1 MLKTNSFPGKRSD
14 TPDSN
19 ASAQRTVS
27 PVQNTGPGS
36 PNSSMVATNHH
47 PIPHLQHHQN
57 HRPYF
62 PRGRY
67 RGDGGYYGGH
77 NHFGGHHPNLN
88 RRTSPP
94 IHGPPFSKDL
104 VDFMMKEWEQFSTNY
119 RSTHPGDP
127 IDNGLVMHP
136 GHHQHQ
142 QHQPIVPTS
151 PRVGGHVNS
160 PHRGQHIRYNHQN
173 SPGNNWSINNGG
185 NGRKYSENGDHS
197 NTGSLR
203 RHHNHRGGHA
213 PSPLLQGNQPW
224 QRSTLT
230 NRQNS
235 PNNTLNRPT
244 GFSMPHYLPLQPRR
258 RPRHTYPSRPIV
270 SPTSP
275 AAASVTSAATSPVAE
290 ASSKVAETAAVPV
303 AEMHSLSLKSADTSK
318 PTSAAAPVAN
328 GKNNAEG
335 LTEPSSAA
343 PAALLDVEAK
353 KRTTSTTTMSRD
365 EAASST
371 SSSSTSSLTIS
382 KVTQQQQQTSGAQQ
396 QRQHHHHSTR
406 RRAATTQGGSSVSA
420 STTAAAL
427 PLSSSLPATRA
438 SETASVASS
447 SFCSLVDQ
455 VDAMS
460 AADQYF
466 TPEPPSPSSSA
477 SASLSVGVLETSH
490 HFTTL
495 AAVKSASTESPP
507 LSSPPPLAPA
517 PVSSSAVAA
526 TATTTN
532 R

>member
-14 TPDSN
+14 TPDSST
-19 ASAQRTVS
+19 SAQRTVS

-104 VDFMMKEWEQFSTNY
+104 VDFMMKEWDQFSTNY

-127 IDNGLVMHP
+127 IDNGLVMHS

-142 QHQPIVPTS
+142 QHQPIVSTS

-328 GKNNAEG
+328 GKKNAEG
-335 LTEPSSAA
+335 LTEPPSAA

-382 KVTQQQQQTSGAQQ
+382 KVKQQQQQTSDVQQ
-396 QRQHHHHSTR
+396 QRQHHQHSTR

-455 VDAMS
+455 VDTMS

-477 SASLSVGVLETSH
+477 SASLSVGVSETSH

-495 AAVKSASTESPP
+495 AAVESASTESPP
-507 LSSPPPLAPA
+507 LPSPPPLAPA
-517 PVSSSAVAA
+517 PVSSSAFAA